1 MSADSRAG
9 RPGAA
14 GRVLVIEDD
23 LAVIRVVERSLRAAG
38 FETLAALEG
47 KEGIALAQSRQPD
60 LVLCDIGLPGL
71 DGHGV
76 LQCLRQDEATRD
88 IPFIFLTGSIA
99 HDDVRLGMRLGADDY
114 LTKPFMPKDLVE
126 AVQAR
131 LARRRQITEGMQ
143 SKLAAMMGRLDLPTA
158 ASGARGDVGLPD
170 RRQLEA
176 DVAADWRQRRS
187 EASPL
192 IAGVVRALD
201 VDRNDARLG
210 HVALESLQ
218 QQVEER
224 IAAAAAAHGVACRA
238 ARLVGFGRFGVV
250 FPPGVQLAAATAA
263 MQALLQ
269 TLRSA
274 YWLQG
279 GEVFVQFSAGVAAGA
294 APVRD
299 DASLRENLTQV
310 LLQAETASRPAPG
323 EARQSVGVFRD
334 GMRAGPVENL
344 RLDADLHHA
353 VERGQLHV
361 VYQPQVELAS
371 DVVLGF
377 EALVRWQ
384 HPEFGT
390 VSPAHFIPLA
400 EQNGTILRI
409 GEWVLWESCRQV
421 ADWLRRGFPVG
432 RVAVNVSAVQMQEA
446 DVPELVRA
454 ALAAHALDPCR
465 LQLEITES
473 AVLHDLARAKAMI
486 RDVRELGVSVAIDD
500 FGTGQSSLAYL
511 QQLKFDELKI
521 DRSFIQGVE
530 RHSDRIAIVELIL
543 NLAEKLG
550 FTVTAEGIENEVTR
564 DLLTSRR
571 CQLGQG
577 YHFARP
583 MSVEAVAAVMSG
595 RRPGMLLTAADL
607 ARAARGGEAATRS
620 GGALPPRDAS
630 AG

>member
-1 MSADSRAG
+1 
-9 RPGAA
+9 
-14 GRVLVIEDD
+14 
-23 LAVIRVVERSLRAAG
+23 
-38 FETLAALEG
+38 
-47 KEGIALAQSRQPD
+47 
-60 LVLCDIGLPGL
+60 
-71 DGHGV
+71 
-76 LQCLRQDEATRD
+76 
-88 IPFIFLTGSIA
+88 
-99 HDDVRLGMRLGADDY
+99 
-114 LTKPFMPKDLVE
+114 
-126 AVQAR
+126 
-131 LARRRQITEGMQ
+131 
-143 SKLAAMMGRLDLPTA
+143 
-158 ASGARGDVGLPD
+158 
-170 RRQLEA
+170 
-176 DVAADWRQRRS
+176 
-187 EASPL
+187 
-192 IAGVVRALD
+192 
-201 VDRNDARLG
+201 
-210 HVALESLQ
+210 
-218 QQVEER
+218 
-224 IAAAAAAHGVACRA
+224 
-238 ARLVGFGRFGVV
+238 
-250 FPPGVQLAAATAA
+250 
-263 MQALLQ
+263 
-269 TLRSA
+269 
-274 YWLQG
+274 
-279 GEVFVQFSAGVAAGA
+279 VQFSAGVAAGE
-294 APVRD
+294 APARD
-299 DASLRENLTQV
+299 DARLREALTQL

-353 VERGQLHV
+353 VQRGQLHV

-409 GEWVLWESCRQV
+409 GEWVLWEACRQ
-421 ADWLRRGFPVG
+421 AAEWLRHGFPVG
-432 RVAVNVSAVQMQEA
+432 RIAVNVSAVQMQEA

-454 ALAAHALDPCR
+454 ALAAHALDPSR

-473 AVLHDLARAKAMI
+473 AVLHDLARAKSMI
-486 RDVRELGVSVAIDD
+486 RDVRESGVSVAIDD

-530 RHSDRIAIVELIL
+530 HHADRVAIVELIL

-550 FTVTAEGIENEVTR
+550 FTVTAEGIENAVTR

-583 MSVEAVAAVMSG
+583 MSAEAVAAVMLG

-607 ARAARGGEAATRS
+607 ARAARSGEATSRPEGS
-620 GGALPPRDAS
+620 LPLRDAGAS
-630 AG
+630 